1 MVRNIIKRAVD
12 ACWERHGT
20 SVIWSTMLNACGP
33 LILMTATPAGIRPD
47 ASAAIVSV
55 NSLDRSGWIDF
66 GLHHSAGVVVT
77 TLSGFS

>member
-12 ACWERHGT
+12 ASWERHGI
-20 SVIWSTMLNACGP
+20 SVIWSTIRNACGP

-47 ASAAIVSV
+47 ASAAIVSL

-77 TLSGFS
+77 TL

>member
-12 ACWERHGT
+12 ACWERQGI
-20 SVIWSTMLNACGP
+20 SVILSTIRNACGP

-47 ASAAIVSV
+47 ASAAIVSL

-66 GLHHSAGVVVT
+66 GLHHFAGVVGT
-77 TLSGFS
+77 TL